1 MLHPPGFQT
10 RPWRRLSWR
19 RCSALLYGRALD
31 LPPSP
36 LSIDPRAGPYPIA
49 AALQPFRRRVY
60 RQRALVTVVRL
71 LVLAALVAAATLLL
85 RIMGLALPLPAA
97 PLVAAAI
104 VLLAGLGTLPWH
116 APSTPQLA
124 HDLDRRL
131 GLHEQLASA
140 LEFERDDRTGRGDGI
155 NGISG
160 VETPAMTD
168 LRGRAL
174 ATAATTLR
182 NYHPAGLLPW
192 PSLRRELYALAGLS
206 LLAAI
211 MALAAPRIPTIHTN
225 VTAVGAVAGHGAK
238 TPPHAPRVR
247 VMSAPIKILS
257 IGSPPGTTGAH
268 PGAAHNGHSMAV
280 SMTQGKQS
288 NGQGGAR
295 LVPGK
300 GSTLGAG
307 RGTGQGTSG
316 AAPGNGRQGQ
326 GTRTQPSNSGAKL
339 NLSAGKNSTA
349 GGVESPQQRALKNLQ
364 NSIQSA
370 QAQTSHNGQ
379 NGQGQNGQNGQ
390 NQNGQNGQN
399 GQQGSLGQLSNGQNS
414 SATTNRA
421 GANGKQGQ
429 GAGKSGKGNTSTK
442 SGANGRRAGGSG
454 RTGGG
459 RGANGRQGQGNG
471 LSTDPTTGGGSFN
484 RAGAGQG
491 SSDGPNGRFG
501 HPGAGQGVD
510 SGASTPQG
518 TAKGAHAALSNGGDV
533 TLNGAPDK
541 GGQLIFS
548 VGQPS
553 RSTGTGASAPSGG
566 ASGATVTVPGYVAP
580 DSNAITPDDRSVV
593 QGYFTPSS
601 QS

>member
-1 MLHPPGFQT
+1 MLHLLGFQT

-19 RCSALLYGRALD
+19 RCSALLYGRALN

-36 LSIDPRAGPYPIA
+36 LTIDPRAGPYPIA

-60 RQRALVTVVRL
+60 RQRALVAVVRL
-71 LVLAALVAAATLLL
+71 LALAALVAAATLLL

-97 PLVAAAI
+97 PLVAAGI
-104 VLLAGLGTLPWH
+104 VLLAGLATLPWH

-131 GLHEQLASA
+131 GLHEQIASA
-140 LEFERDDRTGRGDGI
+140 LEFERDDRVG
-155 NGISG
+155 GISNM
-160 VETPAMTD
+160 ETPATTD

-174 ATAATTLR
+174 ATAAMTLR

-206 LLAAI
+206 LFAAI
-211 MALAAPRIPTIHTN
+211 TALAAPRIPTAHTN
-225 VTAVGAVAGHGAK
+225 VTVVGAVASHRAAASL
-238 TPPHAPRVR
+238 HAPHVKI
-247 VMSAPIKILS
+247 VSAPIKILS
-257 IGSPPGTTGAH
+257 IGSPNGTTGAR
-268 PGAAHNGHSMAV
+268 PSAARNSRAVAV
-280 SMTQGKQS
+280 SMTQRKQP

-300 GSTLGAG
+300 GATPGAG
-307 RGTGQGTSG
+307 RGTGQGTPG
-316 AAPGNGRQGQ
+316 AAPGNGKQGQ
-326 GTRTQPSNSGAKL
+326 DTPTRPSNSGTKL

-349 GGVESPQQRALKNLQ
+349 GGVESPEQRALKNLQ

-370 QAQTSHNGQ
+370 QAQTSRNGQ
-379 NGQGQNGQNGQ
+379 NGQGQNGRNSQGQ
-390 NQNGQNGQN
+390 NTQN
-399 GQQGSLGQLSNGQNS
+399 GQQGSLGQLSNGQNPS
-414 SATTNRA
+414 TTTNRSV
-421 GANGKQGQ
+421 GNGKQGQ
-429 GAGKSGKGNTSTK
+429 GAGKSGNGNMSTK

-459 RGANGRQGQGNG
+459 RGASGRQGQGNG
-471 LSTDPTTGGGSFN
+471 LSTDPNTRDGSFS
-484 RAGAGQG
+484 RTGAGQG
-491 SSDGPNGRFG
+491 SADDPSRRFG
-501 HPGAGQGVD
+501 RPGAGQGVD
-510 SGASTPQG
+510 SGAATTPQG
-518 TAKGAHAALSNGGDV
+518 TAKGARAALSNGGDV

-541 GGQLIFS
+541 GGQLTFS

-566 ASGATVTVPGYVAP
+566 ASGAAVTVPGYVAP

-593 QGYFTPSS
+593 QGYFTPTSS
-601 QS
+601 Q

>member
-10 RPWRRLSWR
+10 RPWRRLFWR

-36 LSIDPRAGPYPIA
+36 LSIGPRAGPYPIA

-60 RQRALVTVVRL
+60 RQRALVAAVRL
-71 LVLAALVAAATLLL
+71 LALAALVAAATLLL

-97 PLVAAAI
+97 PLVAAGI
-104 VLLAGLGTLPWH
+104 VLLAGLATLPRH
-116 APSTPQLA
+116 VPSTPQLA

-140 LEFERDDRTGRGDGI
+140 LEFERDDRPDRVGDM
-155 NGISG
+155 NGMG
-160 VETPAMTD
+160 TPAMTD

-174 ATAATTLR
+174 ATATMTLR

-192 PSLRRELYALAGLS
+192 PSLRRELYTLVGLS

-225 VTAVGAVAGHGAK
+225 ITAVGVVAGHRVE
-238 TPPHAPRVR
+238 TPPHTPQVK

-257 IGSPPGTTGAH
+257 IGSPNSVRGAR
-268 PGAAHNGHSMAV
+268 PGATHNGHAVAV
-280 SMTQGKQS
+280 SMTQGKQP
-288 NGQGGAR
+288 NGQGGVR

-307 RGTGQGTSG
+307 RGTGQETPET
-316 AAPGNGRQGQ
+316 APGNGKQGQ
-326 GTRTQPSNSGAKL
+326 GTNTRSSNSGAKL

-429 GAGKSGKGNTSTK
+429 GAGKSGNGNTSTK

-491 SSDGPNGRFG
+491 SPDGPNGRFG

-601 QS
+601 Q

>member
-1 MLHPPGFQT
+1 MLHLPGFQT
-10 RPWRRLSWR
+10 RRQRRLSWR

-36 LSIDPRAGPYPIA
+36 LTIDPRAGPYPVA

-71 LVLAALVAAATLLL
+71 LALAALVAAATLLL
-85 RIMGLALPLPAA
+85 RAMGLTLPLPAA
-97 PLVAAAI
+97 PLVAAGI
-104 VLLAGLGTLPWH
+104 VLLAGLGTLPWQ

-140 LEFERDDRTGRGDGI
+140 LEFERDDRTDRVGDI

-174 ATAATTLR
+174 MTAAMTLH

-192 PSLRRELYALAGLS
+192 PSVRRELYALAGLS
-206 LLAAI
+206 LLAALL
-211 MALAAPRIPTIHTN
+211 ALTAPRISTAHTLI
-225 VTAVGAVAGHGAK
+225 TAEGAVSGHRVE
-238 TPPHAPRVR
+238 TPSHTPRLKVT
-247 VMSAPIKILS
+247 SAPIKILS
-257 IGSPPGTTGAH
+257 IDSPQSVRDAH
-268 PGAAHNGHSMAV
+268 PSAVRSGHAVAV

-300 GSTLGAG
+300 GSTLGGG
-307 RGTGQGTSG
+307 RGAGQGSPG
-316 AAPGNGRQGQ
+316 AATGNGKQGQ
-326 GTRTQPSNSGAKL
+326 GTNTRPSNSGAPL

-370 QAQTSHNGQ
+370 QAQANRSGQ
-379 NGQGQNGQNGQ
+379 NGQGQNGQGQ
-390 NQNGQNGQN
+390 NSRNGQN
-399 GQQGSLGQLSNGQNS
+399 GQQGSLGQLSNEQNP
-414 SATTNRA
+414 SATTNSN
-421 GANGKQGQ
+421 GGNGKQGQ
-429 GAGKSGKGNTSTK
+429 GAGKPGSGNRSTK
-442 SGANGRRAGGSG
+442 SGANSRRAGGSG

-459 RGANGRQGQGNG
+459 RGANGQQGQGNG
-471 LSTDPTTGGGSFN
+471 LSTDPNMRDGSFT
-484 RAGAGQG
+484 RPGAGQG
-491 SSDGPNGRFG
+491 SPDGLNRRFG
-501 HPGAGQGVD
+501 RPGAGQGAD
-510 SGASTPQG
+510 SGAATAQG

-553 RSTGTGASAPSGG
+553 RAAGTGASPPSGG
-566 ASGATVTVPGYVAP
+566 ASGAAVTVPGYVAP

-601 QS
+601 Q